1 MAPHEELLRK
11 IALVRGRWKAFLW
24 LRGLAWI
31 LGVTVA
37 SLLIGLVLANSTSFS
52 GWAVVGLRLVLVAAV
67 LFTVVKALVL
77 PLRRVPTHNPPARF
91 LGEKKPGPQNRRGSG
106 G

>member
-37 SLLIGLVLANSTSFS
+37 SLLIGLLLADSTSIS
-52 GWAVVGLRLVLVAAV
+52 EWAVVGLRRALVAAV
-67 LFTVVKALVL
+67 LCTVVKELAW
-77 PLRRVPTHNPPARF
+77 PLRLTHTNTNLARSVEEKNPRPHERRV
-91 LGEKKPGPQNRRGSG
+91 S
-106 G
+106 